1 MSEPN
6 TKVQFSFELWK
17 RKETF
22 YAQAKWFLCFFAQIA
37 KRSCQLHFY
46 LGVIFIKYA
55 LEYNFLSAKHLQYKK
70 NSYLCTQITGA
81 PVVQWI
87 ELRFP
92 KPSIR
97 VRFPAGVLSTPS
109 YSTDITLLWDSRPAG
124 AWQCARTIPYY
135 IYAHA
140 RKRGQAN
147 GPPPCIILNTD
158 KSLMPL
164 RPSP

>member
-1 MSEPN
+1 MSVIPDSLSEPN

-97 VRFPAGVLSTPS
+97 VRFPAGVLPHVGSLIVP
-109 YSTDITLLWDSRPAG
+109 LP
-124 AWQCARTIPYY
+124 PY
-135 IYAHA
+135 IH
-140 RKRGQAN
+140 
-147 GPPPCIILNTD
+147 PCFQ
-158 KSLMPL
+158 K
-164 RPSP
+164 RPSQSPIHLNPLCQPMPSC